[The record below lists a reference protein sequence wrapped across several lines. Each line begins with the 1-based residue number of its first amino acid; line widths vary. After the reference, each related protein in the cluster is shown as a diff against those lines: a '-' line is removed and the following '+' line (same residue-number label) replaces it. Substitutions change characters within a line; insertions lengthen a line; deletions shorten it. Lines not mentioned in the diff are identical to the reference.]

1 MLRKSDD
8 DSSERSEVCS
18 SGITGNYSCSPKGI
32 VKTYT
37 KRRRRLMGPPEGF
50 AKATVVPPSTT
61 RKISV
66 ENFTS
71 AFENSDTHKP
81 KSPYT
86 DQLRI
91 FSSDQI
97 RVPPGDSGSATS
109 AQRHRKPQNL
119 APSPKLNNGGTSV
132 SSKKF
137 SVKRFKSAL
146 DDNNHG
152 DSRLRP
158 PSVSDHC
165 RMIALACPE
174 TEEGKEDDPGSS
186 SRHMRRLKPPI
197 MLASPQP
204 KLNHLTSHQLA
215 FNITR
220 ENIPSASV
228 PLSRMPPPNLV
239 PRKSP
244 VPLKHLPPLTFPAPP
259 SPKREMK
266 SIFTTRVARATDPM
280 AEGGNAELFSMFL
293 QGSDPL
299 VSPSDRELQRGV
311 LSSPQKGDKGKG
323 PRFIR

>member
-1 MLRKSDD
+1 
-8 DSSERSEVCS
+8 
-18 SGITGNYSCSPKGI
+18 
-32 VKTYT
+32 
-37 KRRRRLMGPPEGF
+37 MGPPEGF
-50 AKATVVPPSTT
+50 AKATVVPLSAT

-91 FSSDQI
+91 
-97 RVPPGDSGSATS
+97 PPGDSGSSS
-109 AQRHRKPQNL
+109 APRHRKPPNL
-119 APSPKLNNGGTSV
+119 APSPKPINGGSIA
-132 SSKKF
+132 SSKRISF
-137 SVKRFKSAL
+137 KRFKPAL
-146 DDNNHG
+146 DDNDHG
-152 DSRLRP
+152 DPKLRP

-174 TEEGKEDDPGSS
+174 TNEGKEDDPGSS

-197 MLASPQP
+197 ILASPQP
-204 KLNHLTSHQLA
+204 KLNHITSHQLA

-220 ENIPSASV
+220 ENTPNASV
-228 PLSRMPPPNLV
+228 PLSRMSPPNLA
-239 PRKSP
+239 PKKSP
-244 VPLKHLPPLTFPAPP
+244 VPLKPLPPLIFPAPP

-266 SIFTTRVARATDPM
+266 SIFTTRVARATDSM
-280 AEGGNAELFSMFL
+280 AEGGNAELFSIFL
-293 QGSDPL
+293 QDPDPL

-311 LSSPQKGDKGKG
+311 LSSPRKGDKGKG